1 MTSPSLIIQ
10 WNEESAFYKDK
21 NVPAYAVC
29 DVDNPNADNWLMLPK
44 IDKGPAN
51 RLQIEI
57 QFKMKKCDETENHH
71 TAADDGSS
79 APTNASSTCRDSF
92 SILVHETDSAGESDN
107 GRELFQNE
115 IDRIRMGNGDVQV
128 NGEVHGVVKSI
139 ALTKPHVYF
148 AIRDQ
153 GSCTTIVAIK
163 VYYLVCPEMVLSH
176 AAFNKTTTG
185 SNVLDSITEFGVCIE
200 NAEAKELPY
209 SFCSPTGLW
218 DLTKGCE
225 CKLGYASRD
234 YASRCESE
242 FLCI

>member
-1 MTSPSLIIQ
+1 MTSHSNTQ
-10 WNEESAFYKDK
+10 WKEESAFYKDK

-29 DVDNPNADNWLMLPK
+29 DVDNPAADNWLMLPK

-57 QFKMKKCDETENHH
+57 QFKMKKCESAAAA
-71 TAADDGSS
+71 AADD
-79 APTNASSTCRDSF
+79 AVETNSTCRDSF
-92 SILVHETDSAGESDN
+92 ALMFHETDNAESDN
-107 GRELFQNE
+107 GREAFQAE
-115 IDRIRMGNGDVQV
+115 IDRIRTGNGDVQV
-128 NGEVHGVVKSI
+128 NGEVHGVVKSVQ
-139 ALTKPHVYF
+139 LTKPHVYL
-148 AIRDQ
+148 ALRDQ

-163 VYYLVCPEMVLSH
+163 IYYLVCPEMILSH

-209 SFCSPTGLW
+209 SFCSPTGFW

-225 CKLGYASRD
+225 CKLGYETQAF
-234 YASRCESE
+234 ASRCESE
-242 FLCI
+242 CC